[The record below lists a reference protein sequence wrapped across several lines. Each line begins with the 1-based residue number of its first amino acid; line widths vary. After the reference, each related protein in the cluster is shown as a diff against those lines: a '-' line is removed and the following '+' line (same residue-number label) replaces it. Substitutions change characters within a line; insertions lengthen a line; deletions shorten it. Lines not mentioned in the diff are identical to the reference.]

1 MVTKLNMRR
10 MTLTLPVLEAANR
23 VAFLVAGEE
32 KSDILHTVLQEKCEP
47 PLPAQLVQP
56 RDRGLRLFLVDK
68 AAAAKL
74 VPSVPDKVAS
84 AVKPAGTT
92 RGRPGRTA

>member
-1 MVTKLNMRR
+1 M
-10 MTLTLPVLEAANR
+10 PVLDAAMR
-23 VAFLVAGEE
+23 VAFLVVGDE
-32 KSDILHTVLQEKCEP
+32 KAEILHKVLQEKCEP

-74 VPSVPDKVAS
+74 VPPPPDKTSSPA
-84 AVKPAGTT
+84 KPTGIT